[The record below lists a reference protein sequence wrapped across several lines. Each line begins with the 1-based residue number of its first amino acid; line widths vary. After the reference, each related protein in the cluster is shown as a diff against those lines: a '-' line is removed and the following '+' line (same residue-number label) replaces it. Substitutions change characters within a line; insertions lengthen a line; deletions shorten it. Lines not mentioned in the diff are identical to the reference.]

1 MTNPAGRLLDIY
13 DSQLRTDAE
22 MQGAI
27 RVGRLG
33 PLYLAVFPGGQGF
46 ITSPRF
52 TGGEPAPL
60 SALVGPAL
68 EYFTA
73 RSGITEVEF
82 KTRGHDHA
90 PGLHEALLSCGFSA
104 GQPESVMLGR
114 LEHLIS
120 GLPAPQGVQVRRIST
135 PLEVEQMCAM
145 SAEAFGQPPSP
156 GLARELAARMDLAN
170 GLELW
175 VAWAG
180 ARMVG
185 AGRLEPVAGTE
196 VVGLWGGGVLP
207 AYRGRGIYR
216 ALTDARARSARA
228 AGHIFAHSD
237 STEYSRPILE
247 RQGMVK
253 VTTTTP
259 YTWKRSG

>member
-1 MTNPAGRLLDIY
+1 MTESSARLLDVY
-13 DSQLRTDAE
+13 DSLLRTDAE
-22 MQGAI
+22 MQGALQ
-27 RVGRLG
+27 VDRLG
-33 PLYLAVFPGGQGF
+33 PLYLAVFPGSQGF
-46 ITSPRF
+46 ITSARCS
-52 TGGEPAPL
+52 GGESMPL
-60 SALVGPAL
+60 AELVGPAL

-73 RSGITEVEF
+73 HSGITKVEF
-82 KTRGHDHA
+82 KTRAHDYA
-90 PGLHEALLSCGFSA
+90 PGLHETLLSCGFSA

-156 GLARELAARMDLAN
+156 GLAQELAARMDLAN
-170 GLELW
+170 GFELW
-175 VAWAG
+175 AAWAG
-180 ARMVG
+180 SRVVG
-185 AGRLEPVAGTE
+185 AGRMEPVTGTE
-196 VVGLWGGGVLP
+196 MVGLWGGGVLP

-216 ALTDARARSARA
+216 ALTDARARSAMA
-228 AGHIFAHSD
+228 SGHSFAHSD
-237 STEYSRPILE
+237 STEYSRPIME

-259 YTWKRSG
+259 YRWSRS